1 MDFNMVLT
9 TDDGEQRCFQCANG
23 FVSRVVAAVF
33 AENRADAE
41 RVCKILNEHAQRC
54 EQSHD

>member
-1 MDFNMVLT
+1 MDFNMVLM
-9 TDDGEQRCFQCANG
+9 TDDGEQRRFYCENG

-54 EQSHD
+54 ERSHD